1 MLHNRSVANPR
12 GFGLSKCDYE
22 FAPDQRWCRTPQ
34 QLHFIDETQELVSNY
49 EAYFDHEDVAS
60 PGNLNGN
67 HGFTPE
73 RVIAS
78 GSPSAITIPTSSPRI
93 DDFHDEQRGDH
104 ELRDRRRKFKQ
115 SEVSSCFD
123 ASPGP
128 SRTFINSPTTAS
140 SLQQRGSFSG
150 SLDCLNVVGE
160 QSTGVT
166 GDLNHLSPAVQHTSA
181 FAVATS
187 PTTESLTRIYLE
199 TPIWPLR
206 EREEA
211 MLMRYFVENLS
222 PCFDLCDPDRHFAL
236 VVPHRAAVCPVLL
249 NAIFACSAKHL
260 SRVSGFD
267 PYISDRYHQECLKH
281 LIPMLNDSA
290 AVMDENLLAATVIL
304 RFLEE
309 VQGETQAF
317 TVRIVP
323 ARIEC
328 C

>member
-1 MLHNRSVANPR
+1 
-12 GFGLSKCDYE
+12 
-22 FAPDQRWCRTPQ
+22 
-34 QLHFIDETQELVSNY
+34 
-49 EAYFDHEDVAS
+49 
-60 PGNLNGN
+60 
-67 HGFTPE
+67 
-73 RVIAS
+73 
-78 GSPSAITIPTSSPRI
+78 
-93 DDFHDEQRGDH
+93 
-104 ELRDRRRKFKQ
+104 
-115 SEVSSCFD
+115 
-123 ASPGP
+123 
-128 SRTFINSPTTAS
+128 
-140 SLQQRGSFSG
+140 
-150 SLDCLNVVGE
+150 
-160 QSTGVT
+160 
-166 GDLNHLSPAVQHTSA
+166 
-181 FAVATS
+181 
-187 PTTESLTRIYLE
+187 
-199 TPIWPLR
+199 
-206 EREEA
+206 